1 MKRLNLHGE
10 TLELL
15 EQPLRG
21 LGVRPLSEVRALA
34 EEPLTAAEQV
44 LILIATDPSAGLRR
58 LLRTVGLREQDLEV
72 EARDGLDERAGN
84 DRSPSR
90 AVVLFD
96 SLNLILALLGSILRA
111 PVRSGS
117 CFSCRCCGAAGLGSQ
132 RSFPRGCRRRG
143 PSPSDP
149 SWAPSSWPRPSPT
162 GSRSVPHSGRC

>member
-72 EARDGLDERAGN
+72 EARDGLEAG
-84 DRSPSR
+84 R
-90 AVVLFD
+90 
-96 SLNLILALLGSILRA
+96 
-111 PVRSGS
+111 
-117 CFSCRCCGAAGLGSQ
+117 
-132 RSFPRGCRRRG
+132 
-143 PSPSDP
+143 
-149 SWAPSSWPRPSPT
+149 
-162 GSRSVPHSGRC
+162 